1 MCGFSVKESQTDAYS
16 IVRQKLYFNVRLT
29 KVKSSKILFGMWLIF
44 LSMSKNLPKLILDAA
59 ESFLNMCLFDF
70 ANMRGVRMFFF
81 TYHCGSATTK
91 TNGMNCEFRQKFL
104 CFLDR
109 FFFSFDIFFWGT
121 KSLF

>member
-1 MCGFSVKESQTDAYS
+1 
-16 IVRQKLYFNVRLT
+16 
-29 KVKSSKILFGMWLIF
+29 MWLIF

-109 FFFSFDIFFWGT
+109 FFFFDIFFLRNKEPLLVVTQRRGMPT
-121 KSLF
+121 GNLDSEKNFFSDKNFL